1 MDAVATVARRPS
13 MRRFL
18 LRSAVVVAVVL
29 ATVAAAWTTFLLS
42 ERQGIAAQR
51 RESAHKLDLFASA
64 AEAIVKRLEHVP
76 PTIQLNPEVQR
87 LLNAPANPRR
97 VKSANEYLRHLNAY
111 LGSLS
116 VYVMNDRGIVLAS
129 SNSDQP
135 DDGLVGEDLSF
146 RPYYLEALSGRVGR
160 HFAIGINGNQ
170 PGYFVSHPIHDG
182 AHVVGVAAIKISL
195 EPINQLWETLGA
207 PALLADTN
215 QVVIL
220 SSHPAWRYTSL
231 VEQPL
236 ERRVDLQLTRMYNN
250 RRTPR
255 FPIPVTL
262 SVDDDSQ
269 VVETMLRPTGSDI
282 FRSMDAG
289 TLVLGRAINGMD
301 WRLMIFS
308 DLRAVRDQALV
319 NSGAAVLVAVM
330 LVLLGLFFAQ
340 RRRIARQ
347 QRVAKALLERANA
360 ELEENVAERTRDLT
374 DANRRLRDEVAE
386 RVTAEHNLRATH
398 DELVQAAKMATLGQ
412 IATGITHELTQPLG
426 AIRTLSGNAVEF
438 MRRGELEEV
447 PGNLKIIARLAD
459 QMGSIIQPLKRFAR
473 KSRLAPVPADV
484 AHAVANA
491 LFLYHLRLRE
501 EAVTVV
507 NRCVA
512 GETIAW
518 CDPNRLEQVLT
529 NLIGNAIDAM
539 ADAPIKVLTLEAMA
553 HDAAGP
559 EGQSQVRIDVVD
571 TGCGFGEEAAA
582 LLFEPFYTTKGSGS
596 GLGLGLTI
604 SRDIVREFHG
614 ELVCVAQPC
623 GGARFALTLP
633 GNRVPAP
640 AGADA
645 RIPEEES
652 T

>member
-1 MDAVATVARRPS
+1 MTAGAAVARRSS

-18 LRSAVVVAVVL
+18 WRSAIVVVIVVATIAGAL
-29 ATVAAAWTTFLLS
+29 ATFRLS
-42 ERQGIAAQR
+42 ERQGIASQR

-64 AEAIVKRLEHVP
+64 AEAMVKRLEHVP
-76 PTIQLNPEVQR
+76 PTVQLNPEVQR
-87 LLNAPANPRR
+87 LLHDPANPRR
-97 VKSANEYLRHLNAY
+97 VKLVNEYLRHLNAY

-129 SNSDQP
+129 SNTDHP
-135 DDGLVGEDLSF
+135 DDSEVGEDLSF
-146 RPYYLEALSGRVGR
+146 RPYFLEALSGRVGR

-215 QVVIL
+215 QIVIL
-220 SSHPAWRYTSL
+220 SSHPSWRYTSL

-255 FPIPVTL
+255 FPVPVTL
-262 SVDDDSQ
+262 SIDDDSQ
-269 VVETMLRPTGSDI
+269 VVETMLRPTSTGLL
-282 FRSMDAG
+282 RLVDAG
-289 TLVLGRAINGMD
+289 TLVLGRTINGMD

-308 DLRAVRDQALV
+308 DLRGVRDQALID
-319 NSGAAVLVAVM
+319 SGAAVVVAVM
-330 LVLLGLFFAQ
+330 LSLIGLFFAQ

-347 QRVAKALLERANA
+347 HRAAKVMLERANA

-386 RVTAEHNLRATH
+386 RVIAEHNLRATQ

-447 PGNLKIIARLAD
+447 PGNLSIIARLAD
-459 QMGSIIQPLKRFAR
+459 QMGGIIQPLKRFAR
-473 KSRLAPVPADV
+473 KSRLTPAPADV
-484 AHAVANA
+484 AHAIANA

-501 EAVTVV
+501 EGVSVV
-507 NRCVA
+507 NRCVPGQA
-512 GETIAW
+512 IAW

-539 ADAPIKVLTLEAMA
+539 IDAPVKVLTLEALA

-559 EGQSQVRIDVVD
+559 DGQSQVRIDVVD
-571 TGCGFGEEAAA
+571 TGCGFSAEAAA
-582 LLFEPFYTTKGSGS
+582 LLFEPFYTSKSSGA

-614 ELVCVAQPC
+614 ELVASLQPG
-623 GGARFALTLP
+623 GGARFSVTLP
-633 GNRVPAP
+633 GDRTPEI
-640 AGADA
+640 AGAA
-645 RIPEEES
+645 SRIAEEES

>member
-1 MDAVATVARRPS
+1 MDAAATGARRSS
-13 MRRFL
+13 MGRVL
-18 LRSAVVVAVVL
+18 LRAAVVVAVVL
-29 ATVAAAWTTFLLS
+29 ATVAAAWTTFRLS

-64 AEAIVKRLEHVP
+64 AEAMVKRLEHVP
-76 PTIQLNPEVQR
+76 PTIQLNSEVQR
-87 LLNAPANPRR
+87 LLHDATSPRR
-97 VKSANEYLRHLNAY
+97 VKAVNEYLRHLNAY

-220 SSHPAWRYTSL
+220 SSHPKWRYTSL

-269 VVETMLRPTGSDI
+269 VVETMLRSTGSTI
-282 FRSMDAG
+282 YRSLDPG

-308 DLRAVRDQALV
+308 DLRAVRHQALV

-340 RRRIARQ
+340 RRRSARQ
-347 QRVAKALLERANA
+347 QRAAKALLERANA
-360 ELEENVAERTRDLT
+360 KLEENVAERTRDLT

-386 RVTAEHNLRATH
+386 RVTAEHNLRATQ

-438 MRRGELEEV
+438 MRRGEFEEV
-447 PGNLKIIARLAD
+447 PGNLSIIARLAD

-501 EAVTVV
+501 EAVTVG
-507 NRCVA
+507 NRCTRGA
-512 GETIAW
+512 TIAW
-518 CDPNRLEQVLT
+518 CDPNRLE
-529 NLIGNAIDAM
+529 
-539 ADAPIKVLTLEAMA
+539 
-553 HDAAGP
+553 
-559 EGQSQVRIDVVD
+559 
-571 TGCGFGEEAAA
+571 
-582 LLFEPFYTTKGSGS
+582 
-596 GLGLGLTI
+596 
-604 SRDIVREFHG
+604 
-614 ELVCVAQPC
+614 
-623 GGARFALTLP
+623 
-633 GNRVPAP
+633 
-640 AGADA
+640 
-645 RIPEEES
+645 
-652 T
+652 